1 VIQEIS
7 EPPPPV
13 VDSEPVAQ
21 EEMDNEKLVV
31 EVELN
36 GEINVE
42 DTPTAV
48 VPSESNGLLKVD
60 GIFSTADVED
70 VEEGIR
76 AIVVYNEWV
85 SPTMTGRRPLAR
97 YQVMNNQADQ
107 KLLLVVIDLS
117 NFVFSLETYR
127 SVLSGFGMKCTISC
141 SMRREQLCCIQ
152 GVVFQRSSLIQN
164 ELC

>member
-1 VIQEIS
+1 
-7 EPPPPV
+7 
-13 VDSEPVAQ
+13 VAQ
-21 EEMDNEKLVV
+21 EEMDNEKLVM

-36 GEINVE
+36 GKINLE
-42 DTPTAV
+42 DTPTTV

-60 GIFSTADVED
+60 GIFSITDVED
-70 VEEGIR
+70 VAEGIR
-76 AIVVYNEWV
+76 AIAIYNEWV
-85 SPTMTGRRPLAR
+85 SPTVTGRWPLAR

-127 SVLSGFGMKCTISC
+127 LVLSGFGLKCTVSC
-141 SMRREQLCCIQ
+141 SVRREQLCCIQ
-152 GVVFQRSSLIQN
+152 GVVFRRSSLIQN

>member
-1 VIQEIS
+1 VIEEIS

-13 VDSEPVAQ
+13 VDSEPMAL

-42 DTPTAV
+42 DTPTTV

-70 VEEGIR
+70 VVEGIR
-76 AIVVYNEWV
+76 AIAVYNEWV
-85 SPTMTGRRPLAR
+85 SPTM
-97 YQVMNNQADQ
+97 
-107 KLLLVVIDLS
+107 
-117 NFVFSLETYR
+117 
-127 SVLSGFGMKCTISC
+127 
-141 SMRREQLCCIQ
+141 
-152 GVVFQRSSLIQN
+152 SSR
-164 ELC
+164 

>member
-1 VIQEIS
+1 MIEEIS

-13 VDSEPVAQ
+13 VDSEPMAL

-42 DTPTAV
+42 DTPTTV

-70 VEEGIR
+70 VVEGIR
-76 AIVVYNEWV
+76 AIAVYNEWV
-85 SPTMTGRRPLAR
+85 SPTM
-97 YQVMNNQADQ
+97 
-107 KLLLVVIDLS
+107 
-117 NFVFSLETYR
+117 
-127 SVLSGFGMKCTISC
+127 
-141 SMRREQLCCIQ
+141 
-152 GVVFQRSSLIQN
+152 SSR
-164 ELC
+164 

>member
-13 VDSEPVAQ
+13 ADSEPVAQ

-42 DTPTAV
+42 DTSTAV
-48 VPSESNGLLKVD
+48 VPFESNGLLKVD
-60 GIFSTADVED
+60 GIFSTTDVED
-70 VEEGIR
+70 VAEGIR

-85 SPTMTGRRPLAR
+85 SPTVTGQRPLAR
-97 YQVMNNQADQ
+97 YQVRNNQADQ
-107 KLLLVVIDLS
+107 ELLLAVIDLS

-127 SVLSGFGMKCTISC
+127 SVLSGFGLKCTVSC
-141 SMRREQLCCIQ
+141 SVRREQLCCIR
-152 GVVFQRSSLIQN
+152 GVVFRRSFLIQN

>member
-13 VDSEPVAQ
+13 ADSEPVAQ

-42 DTPTAV
+42 DTSTAV
-48 VPSESNGLLKVD
+48 VPFESNGLLKVD
-60 GIFSTADVED
+60 GISTTDVED
-70 VEEGIR
+70 VAEGIR
-76 AIVVYNEWV
+76 AIAVYNEWV
-85 SPTMTGRRPLAR
+85 SPTVTGQRPLAR

-107 KLLLVVIDLS
+107 ELLLAVIDLS

-127 SVLSGFGMKCTISC
+127 SVLSGFGLKCTVSC
-141 SMRREQLCCIQ
+141 SVRREQLCCIR
-152 GVVFQRSSLIQN
+152 GVVFRRSSLIQN

>member
-13 VDSEPVAQ
+13 VNSEHVAH
-21 EEMDNEKLVV
+21 EEMDSEKLIV

-42 DTPTAV
+42 DTPIAV

-60 GIFSTADVED
+60 GIFSTTDMED
-70 VEEGIR
+70 VAEGIM
-76 AIVVYNEWV
+76 AIIVYNEWV
-85 SPTMTGRRPLAR
+85 SPTMTSRRPLTR

-117 NFVFSLETYR
+117 IFVFSLETYR
-127 SVLSGFGMKCTISC
+127 LVLSGFGLKCTVSC
-141 SMRREQLCCIQ
+141 S
-152 GVVFQRSSLIQN
+152 V
-164 ELC
+164 

>member
-1 VIQEIS
+1 M
-7 EPPPPV
+7 
-13 VDSEPVAQ
+13 AQ

-60 GIFSTADVED
+60 GIFSTVDVED

-85 SPTMTGRRPLAR
+85 SPTVTSRRPLAR

-107 KLLLVVIDLS
+107 ELLLVVIDLS
-117 NFVFSLETYR
+117 NFVFSLETY
-127 SVLSGFGMKCTISC
+127 SIKWFWPEMHGFLFCEERATLLHSRCSISKVI
-141 SMRREQLCCIQ
+141 SDPK
-152 GVVFQRSSLIQN
+152 
-164 ELC
+164 